1 MQHGCVYRMRH
12 IHLEVLPRLIC
23 ESDMKKI
30 VIMGRKGEA
39 IIRMKGGT
47 GWALAENI

>member
-1 MQHGCVYRMRH
+1 M
-12 IHLEVLPRLIC
+12 E
-23 ESDMKKI
+23 KI
-30 VIMGRKGEA
+30 VIMERKGEA